1 MTSKFCRGLV
11 VFSHLKISAFTQS
24 GIMLIWSLLTF
35 GPDDSLFVQTLN
47 EGGIAAQWGVG
58 MFLNGLLIMIG
69 CIFPWRAGR
78 HIGLTFACFQFFA
91 LGGYFFQMAVFT
103 PVSAS
108 MPWLGLM
115 ALLTLLAEVK
125 GKPRGCAR
133 NMGD

>member
-1 MTSKFCRGLV
+1 
-11 VFSHLKISAFTQS
+11 
-24 GIMLIWSLLTF
+24 MLIWSFLAV
-35 GPDDSLFVQTLN
+35 GNGESLFARTLHQD
-47 EGGIAAQWGVG
+47 GIAAQWGVM
-58 MFLNGLLIMIG
+58 MFLNGLLILIG
-69 CIFPWRAGR
+69 CVCPWRAGR

-91 LGGYFFQMAVFT
+91 LGGYFFEAGIFT

-133 NMGD
+133 NMGH